1 MTPMD
6 INENTAIHTIS
17 LLMNDYSKI
26 PCRTY
31 PKGYVKPHDKY
42 ILIPTELMRVII
54 KAPEKE
60 WITD

>member
-6 INENTAIHTIS
+6 INESTAIHTIS
-17 LLMNDYSKI
+17 LLMNNCCNI

-54 KAPEKE
+54 KAPGEE